1 MDRPAA
7 PRIDSVAGDDETL
20 FLIKRD
26 RPRIFG
32 IDVEIKPARRDAPGL
47 GDKRAGKAAAPMF
60 RRDDDLV
67 EIKRG
72 EIDGDE
78 TDHFAFGFGHD
89 DARGT
94 SEAAPVIAPPREAHG
109 EVDAAAASLPA
120 VFPASRNSCSN
131 SRCMVS
137 LPATTLPF
145 CKMASPPSISL
156 IKPPASR
163 TKSEPAARSQGDRSR
178 SQ

>member
-7 PRIDSVAGDDETL
+7 PRIDSAAGDDEAL

-26 RPRIFG
+26 RPRIVG

-47 GDKRAGKAAAPMF
+47 GDERAGK
-60 RRDDDLV
+60 
-67 EIKRG
+67 
-72 EIDGDE
+72 
-78 TDHFAFGFGHD
+78 
-89 DARGT
+89 
-94 SEAAPVIAPPREAHG
+94 AAPVIAPPREASGEIDLGIGVLPGAQPQRHSRLLVARCVVGPERKNAHG
-109 EVDAAAASLPA
+109 EVDAAAASLLA
-120 VFPASRNSCSN
+120 VFPDSRNSCSN

-145 CKMASPPSISL
+145 CKMASPPSMSL

-163 TKSEPAARSQGDRSR
+163 TKSEPAARSQGERSR